1 MNSLAKV
8 TIGAPVAGGDSG
20 ATRRLRSSATARLD
34 EAPPTDQELLARCVS
49 GDEQAW
55 DEIVGRYERLVFS
68 VALKNG
74 LSREDAA
81 DITQLTFVALLES
94 IPSLRTDGSLAS
106 WLMTVARRHAWR
118 VRRRAAREQ
127 PWSVEVAESSSSSDE
142 DFERL
147 AAVHA
152 GLARLGESCRRLLY
166 ALFFDPDAPSY
177 AVVAERLRCAVG
189 TIGPQRARCLRRL
202 RVLLDEEETAA

>member
-1 MNSLAKV
+1 MSSLAKV
-8 TIGAPVAGGDSG
+8 TIGAPGAEVRSGSAGPASVAQTEG
-20 ATRRLRSSATARLD
+20 APTTDHQLLTRCLT
-34 EAPPTDQELLARCVS
+34 

-81 DITQLTFVALLES
+81 DVTQLTFVALLES
-94 IPSLRTDGSLAS
+94 IPALRSDGSLAS

-118 VRRRAAREQ
+118 VRRRTAREQ
-127 PWSVEVAESSSSSDE
+127 PWSVEVVETSSSSD
-142 DFERL
+142 DDYERL

-152 GLARLGESCRRLLY
+152 GLGRLGERCRELLY
-166 ALFFDPDAPSY
+166 ALFFDPDAPPY
-177 AVVAERLRCAVG
+177 AVIAQRLQCAIG
-189 TIGPQRARCLRRL
+189 TIGPQRARCLHRL

>member
-1 MNSLAKV
+1 MGNLAKV
-8 TIGAPVAGGDSG
+8 TIGVPAAGARTGSARHLRAAPV
-20 ATRRLRSSATARLD
+20 TRAD
-34 EAPPTDQELLARCVS
+34 PAPPTDHELLARCLA

-55 DEIVGRYERLVFS
+55 AEIVGRYERLVFS

-94 IPSLRTDGSLAS
+94 MSGLRSDGSLAS
-106 WLMTVARRHAWR
+106 WLTTVARRHAWR
-118 VRRRAAREQ
+118 VRRRTALEQ
-127 PWSVEVAESSSSSDE
+127 PWAVDDVDSAACGDE
-142 DFERL
+142 DYERL

-152 GLARLGESCRRLLY
+152 GLARLGERCRQLLY
-166 ALFFDPDAPSY
+166 ALFFDPEDPPY

-189 TIGPQRARCLRRL
+189 TIGPQRARCLHRL
-202 RVLLDEEETAA
+202 RTLLDEEELAG

>member
-1 MNSLAKV
+1 MSSLAKV
-8 TIGAPVAGGDSG
+8 TIGAPVAEVRSG
-20 ATRRLRSSATARLD
+20 ATRHLRPAVARA
-34 EAPPTDQELLARCVS
+34 EQAPPTDHQLLGRCLA

-55 DEIVGRYERLVFS
+55 EEIVGRYERLVFS

-81 DITQLTFVALLES
+81 DVTQLTFVDVVE
-94 IPSLRTDGSLAS
+94 AS
-106 WLMTVARRHAWR
+106 SA
-118 VRRRAAREQ
+118 
-127 PWSVEVAESSSSSDE
+127 SDE
-142 DFERL
+142 DYDRL

-152 GLARLGESCRRLLY
+152 GLARLGERCRELLY

-189 TIGPQRARCLRRL
+189 TIGPQRARCLHRL
-202 RVLLDEEETAA
+202 RMLLDEEETAA

>member
-1 MNSLAKV
+1 MSSLAKV
-8 TIGAPVAGGDSG
+8 TIGAPVAEVRSG
-20 ATRRLRSSATARLD
+20 PSRLRPTAVPST
-34 EAPPTDQELLARCVS
+34 EGPPPTDHELLARCLT

-94 IPSLRTDGSLAS
+94 LPALRTDGSLAS

-118 VRRRAAREQ
+118 LRRRTAREQ
-127 PWSVEVAESSSSSDE
+127 PWSLDVVESNSSGDE
-142 DFERL
+142 DYDRL

-152 GLARLGESCRRLLY
+152 GLARLGERCRQLLY
-166 ALFFDPDAPSY
+166 ALFFDPDAPPY
-177 AVVAERLRCAVG
+177 AVVAERLHCAVG
-189 TIGPQRARCLRRL
+189 TIGPQRARCLHRL
-202 RVLLDEEETAA
+202 RALLDEEETAA